1 MASEENPAPEP
12 MTRINTSK
20 ARNEFGKVLK
30 RVARNGDRVVLH
42 RRGKD
47 VAALIPLEDFTLL
60 EELEDRIDLEKA
72 RAALDEAKK
81 KGTIPWEK
89 IKAEFGL

>member
-1 MASEENPAPEP
+1 

-42 RRGKD
+42 CRGKD
-47 VAALIPLEDFTLL
+47 VAALVPLEDFTFL
-60 EELEDRIDLEKA
+60 EELEDRIDLEEA